1 MAPGPED
8 LDMKQHR
15 WLTYT
20 LIALLLVGSLGI
32 ALARQAEAGPEIV
45 GNPDGAETRA
55 LITDG
60 ESVRRIVYFA
70 GGSKT
75 MVGANTPVASDPE
88 CGLYGNLHKAEVQL
102 TGGMG
107 GTNPTLAIKWQ
118 NSIDGGT
125 TWTDVGTWTA
135 INATVTPQTQTQ
147 TVADLAASTAVAFG
161 DCWRATYVFGGTG
174 TVTANFSV
182 TGLEK

>member
-1 MAPGPED
+1 
-8 LDMKQHR
+8 MKQHR

-20 LIALLLVGSLGI
+20 LIALLLVSALGI
-32 ALARQAEAGPEIV
+32 AMARQAEAGPEIV

-70 GGSKT
+70 AGSKT

-88 CGLYGNLHKAEVQL
+88 CGLFGNLHKAEVQL

-125 TWTDVGTWTA
+125 TWKAYLKSDGSINGATLYAEGDIAAKAGFMYRLKVPTADFVAGTS
-135 INATVTPQTQTQ
+135 
-147 TVADLAASTAVAFG
+147 L
-161 DCWRATYVFGGTG
+161 TG
-174 TVTANFSV
+174 RFA
-182 TGLEK
+182 